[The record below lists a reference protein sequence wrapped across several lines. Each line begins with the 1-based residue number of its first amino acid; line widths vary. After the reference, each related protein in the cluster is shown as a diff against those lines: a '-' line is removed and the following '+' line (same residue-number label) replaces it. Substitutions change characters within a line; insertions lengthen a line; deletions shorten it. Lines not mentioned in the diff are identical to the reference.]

1 MRGREY
7 ERIVWMATTRTWM
20 VVDFDVDVDGEDDD
34 DDDETEGGY
43 NGGDRV
49 VVVIVDRHHH
59 HCQNR
64 FQTESS

>member
-7 ERIVWMATTRTWM
+7 ERIVWMATTRM
-20 VVDFDVDVDGEDDD
+20 VVDFDVDWDLDW
-34 DDDETEGGY
+34 DDETEGGY

-49 VVVIVDRHHH
+49 VVIVDHHH

-64 FQTESS
+64 FQTSSSGR